1 MSKRRRLRCSGWRR
15 QTNQG
20 NRHDREIEHDR
31 NGQQASGEEGG
42 GGEFSRFTEQGCCR
56 RTADRRSKALIHG
69 RAIGAS
75 HARLARRWASRLVRP
90 LLHALSAVLAALR
103 RRAYQSGN
111 RGSARNSGCCCS
123 PPEIGATFNSL
134 LAVSARLMRVM
145 HRPNRSDL
153 LKAGSR
159 KGSEIFVKHRARQT
173 PTLPLNGILAV
184 SSSRPQY
191 SGQSVDRSGEGRHHA
206 AAISPALCANQ
217 LAQENGL
224 YQPRRH
230 YAALASSDDAHAA
243 PAKQCQTTAC
253 RK

>member
-42 GGEFSRFTEQGCCR
+42 GGEFSRFTEQGCFR
-56 RTADRRSKALIHG
+56 RTAGRRSKALIHG

-145 HRPNRSDL
+145 HRPKPVRSPESREPKRLGDIR
-153 LKAGSR
+153 KASGSTDAHLAFKR
-159 KGSEIFVKHRARQT
+159 HSCRLCQPTAVQRSVSRQKRRGQT
-173 PTLPLNGILAV
+173 
-184 SSSRPQY
+184 SR
-191 SGQSVDRSGEGRHHA
+191 
-206 AAISPALCANQ
+206 CCN
-217 LAQENGL
+217 
-224 YQPRRH
+224 
-230 YAALASSDDAHAA
+230 LASAVRQPIGARKW
-243 PAKQCQTTAC
+243 PVPTASSL
-253 RK
+253 RGASQ